1 MMCLILLTVDL
12 RTIGISDSPIIVD
25 QSPPVAGVVYDG
37 DHSGEDLVY
46 MKDNNKVID
55 MIRFISTMQY
65 IQLFLQL
72 SIFCF
77 FCDHFH
83 SAKKEKLQR
92 LYLILFAIRNFKLQ
106 KWLMQIEM
114 LHTYSFLRQEKR
126 GFIWYFKEL
135 QVLYQCQ
142 SLHKILIC
150 FKLM

>member
-65 IQLFLQL
+65 IQLFCNYQ
-72 SIFCF
+72 IFAF
-77 FCDHFH
+77 LVIIFQ
-83 SAKKEKLQR
+83 KKKNLQR

-106 KWLMQIEM
+106 KWLMQIEL
-114 LHTYSFLRQEKR
+114 LHTYCILQILWQEKK
-126 GFIWYFKEL
+126 GFIRYFIEL

-142 SLHKILIC
+142 LLHKILIC
-150 FKLM
+150 L

>member
-65 IQLFLQL
+65 IQLFCNYQIFAFFVIIFILQ
-72 SIFCF
+72 
-77 FCDHFH
+77 
-83 SAKKEKLQR
+83 KKKNLQR

-106 KWLMQIEM
+106 K
-114 LHTYSFLRQEKR
+114 
-126 GFIWYFKEL
+126 
-135 QVLYQCQ
+135 
-142 SLHKILIC
+142 
-150 FKLM
+150 

>member
-83 SAKKEKLQR
+83 SAKKKKIAE
-92 LYLILFAIRNFKLQ
+92 IIFNF
-106 KWLMQIEM
+106 
-114 LHTYSFLRQEKR
+114 
-126 GFIWYFKEL
+126 
-135 QVLYQCQ
+135 VC
-142 SLHKILIC
+142 HKK
-150 FKLM
+150 F

>member
-55 MIRFISTMQY
+55 IVRFISTMQY

-72 SIFCF
+72 SKFCF
-77 FCDHFH
+77 FVIIF
-83 SAKKEKLQR
+83 
-92 LYLILFAIRNFKLQ
+92 ILQ
-106 KWLMQIEM
+106 KKKIAEIK
-114 LHTYSFLRQEKR
+114 FN
-126 GFIWYFKEL
+126 F
-135 QVLYQCQ
+135 VC
-142 SLHKILIC
+142 HKK
-150 FKLM
+150 F

>member
-55 MIRFISTMQY
+55 MIRLISTMQY

-72 SIFCF
+72 SNFCF

-83 SAKKEKLQR
+83 IAKKKK
-92 LYLILFAIRNFKLQ
+92 FAEIIFNF
-106 KWLMQIEM
+106 
-114 LHTYSFLRQEKR
+114 F
-126 GFIWYFKEL
+126 
-135 QVLYQCQ
+135 C
-142 SLHKILIC
+142 HKKFYIA
-150 FKLM
+150 K

>member
-46 MKDNNKVID
+46 MKDNNKVIN

-72 SIFCF
+72 SNFCF
-77 FCDHFH
+77 FVIIF
-83 SAKKEKLQR
+83 
-92 LYLILFAIRNFKLQ
+92 ILQ
-106 KWLMQIEM
+106 KKKFAEII
-114 LHTYSFLRQEKR
+114 FN
-126 GFIWYFKEL
+126 F
-135 QVLYQCQ
+135 VC
-142 SLHKILIC
+142 HKK
-150 FKLM
+150 F

>member
-72 SIFCF
+72 FAFFVIIF
-77 FCDHFH
+77 
-83 SAKKEKLQR
+83 
-92 LYLILFAIRNFKLQ
+92 ILQ
-106 KWLMQIEM
+106 KKKKFAEIV
-114 LHTYSFLRQEKR
+114 FN
-126 GFIWYFKEL
+126 F
-135 QVLYQCQ
+135 VC
-142 SLHKILIC
+142 HKK
-150 FKLM
+150 F

>member
-72 SIFCF
+72 SNFCF

-83 SAKKEKLQR
+83 IPKKKK
-92 LYLILFAIRNFKLQ
+92 FAAEIIFNF
-106 KWLMQIEM
+106 
-114 LHTYSFLRQEKR
+114 
-126 GFIWYFKEL
+126 
-135 QVLYQCQ
+135 VC
-142 SLHKILIC
+142 HKK
-150 FKLM
+150 F

>member
-55 MIRFISTMQY
+55 IIRFISTMQY

-72 SIFCF
+72 SNF
-77 FCDHFH
+77 HFH
-83 SAKKEKLQR
+83 IAKKKNLQR

-106 KWLMQIEM
+106 NDWCK
-114 LHTYSFLRQEKR
+114 
-126 GFIWYFKEL
+126 
-135 QVLYQCQ
+135 
-142 SLHKILIC
+142 
-150 FKLM
+150 

>member
-1 MMCLILLTVDL
+1 MKCLILLTVDL

-72 SIFCF
+72 SNFCF

-83 SAKKEKLQR
+83 IAKKKFQR

-106 KWLMQIEM
+106 KWLMQIEL
-114 LHTYSFLRQEKR
+114 LHTYCILQILWQEKK
-126 GFIWYFKEL
+126 GFIRYFIEL

-142 SLHKILIC
+142 LLHKILIC
-150 FKLM
+150 L

>member
-46 MKDNNKVID
+46 MKDNKKVIN

-72 SIFCF
+72 SNFCF
-77 FCDHFH
+77 FSWIFSYC
-83 SAKKEKLQR
+83 KK
-92 LYLILFAIRNFKLQ
+92 
-106 KWLMQIEM
+106 
-114 LHTYSFLRQEKR
+114 
-126 GFIWYFKEL
+126 
-135 QVLYQCQ
+135 
-142 SLHKILIC
+142 KICRDYI
-150 FKLM
+150 